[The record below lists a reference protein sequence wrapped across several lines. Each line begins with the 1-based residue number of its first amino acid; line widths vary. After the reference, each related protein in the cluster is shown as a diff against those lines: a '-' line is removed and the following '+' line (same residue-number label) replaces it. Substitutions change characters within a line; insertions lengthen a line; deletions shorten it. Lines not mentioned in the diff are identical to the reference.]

1 MVPNFSNAMYQFS
14 HLTALCQG
22 TLLQLAKDRAIE
34 DLVIDSRKAML
45 TEHAVFLA
53 ISGERHDGHLY
64 INELYAKGIRQF
76 IVERKIQTENFS
88 EANFLLVSSSVKALQ
103 QIVSGHRSEFTI
115 PVIGITGSNGKT
127 IIKEWLYQLLSPD
140 FRIVKNPGSYN
151 SQLGVPLSVW
161 QLQSHH
167 QLGIFEAGISKPD
180 EMQALQKIIQPT
192 LGIFTNIGTAHDE
205 GFASFEQKI
214 NEKLRLFS
222 TVEKLIYC
230 ADHAPVRS
238 AILKKGIPSFSWGFH
253 PQADLSI
260 TSVVDHYTF
269 SWKGETVTINLPF
282 RDQASIENCF
292 HCVALMLSLGFAAH
306 TVQERISL
314 LKTVP
319 MRLELKQGI
328 NSCQLIDDSYNN
340 DLGGLRISLDFLAGI
355 QKKKKTIILSD
366 ILQSG
371 LDDATLIQKIKEL
384 ILKSDISRLIGI
396 GPVLT
401 HHQTRF
407 SELSIQTSFY
417 VDTESALKYINRTDF
432 HQEVILIKG
441 ARTFHFEKIVGLL
454 QRKVHGTRMEIDL
467 NKVVHNLNFFKAQL
481 KQAVKLMVMVKA
493 FAYGSGSEEIAT
505 LLQYHRVDYL
515 GVAYADEGVELR
527 KNDITVPIMVM
538 NATEESFQTILDYN
552 LEPVMYSLNMLR
564 SLTEFLGSRSCTVHL
579 EVETGMKRLGLEAED
594 LPEAVSIL
602 KNNPQ
607 IKIASMF
614 SHLAG
619 ADESIH
625 DEFSTMQVARYEQ
638 AYQIITSSLN
648 IKPIRHILNS
658 PGILRFRHYQLD
670 MVRLGIGLYGVNPTA
685 ESFNQLQPAATLKT
699 VISQIKKVKSGESVG
714 YGRRGKAERDMT
726 LATIAIGYADGFSR
740 SFSRGAGV
748 VLIHGKKA
756 PVVGNVC
763 MDMTMID
770 ITGIEAVVG
779 DDVTIFGEGL
789 PIQELASR
797 ANTIPY
803 EILTNTSERV
813 KRIFFAESM

>member
-1 MVPNFSNAMYQFS
+1 MVPNFSKVMFQFS
-14 HLTALCQG
+14 QLPAICKG
-22 TLLQLAKDRAIE
+22 FILQIAKDRNVE

-45 TEHAVFLA
+45 SEHALFFA
-53 ISGERHDGHLY
+53 ISGERHDGHNYLS
-64 INELYAKGIRQF
+64 ELYSKGIRQF
-76 IVERKIQTENFS
+76 VVERTISPENFP
-88 EANFLLVSSSVKALQ
+88 EANFLLVPSSVHALQ
-103 QIVSGHRSEFTI
+103 CLVSAHRTKFSI

-140 FRIVKNPGSYN
+140 YRIVKNPGSYN
-151 SQLGVPLSVW
+151 SQIGVPLSVW
-161 QLQSHH
+161 QMQPHH
-167 QLGIFEAGISKPD
+167 ELGIFEAGISKPN
-180 EMQALQKIIQPT
+180 EMNELQKVIQPT

-205 GFASFEQKI
+205 GFTSFEQKI
-214 NEKLRLFS
+214 AEKIKLFS
-222 TVEKLIYC
+222 AAEKLIYC
-230 ADHAPVRS
+230 ADHELVRS
-238 AILKKGIPSFSWGFH
+238 AVLATSIQSFGWGFH
-253 PQADLSI
+253 ENADLHI
-260 TSVVDHYTF
+260 TPSGECFTL
-269 SWKGETVTINLPF
+269 SWEGREQTIRLPF
-282 RDQASIENCF
+282 KDRASVENCF
-292 HCVALMLSLGFAAH
+292 HCIALMLSLGHSIH
-306 TVQERISL
+306 TIQERISA

-328 NSCQLIDDSYNN
+328 NNCQIIDDSYNN

-371 LDDATLIQKIKEL
+371 LDDKDLIQKIKEL
-384 ILKSDISRLIGI
+384 IIKSDITRLIGI

-401 HHQTRF
+401 KCQAEF
-407 SELSIQTSFY
+407 KELPIHTSFY
-417 VDTESALKYINRTDF
+417 NDTESALKEISRNDF

-467 NKVVHNLNFFKAQL
+467 NKIVHNLNFFKAQL
-481 KQAVKLMVMVKA
+481 KPGVKMMVMVKA

-527 KNDITVPIMVM
+527 KNHITIPIMVM
-538 NATEESFQTILDYN
+538 NTTEESFQTIIDYG
-552 LEPVMYSLNMLR
+552 LEPVVYSLSMLR
-564 SLTEFLGSRSCTVHL
+564 SLSDFLGTQLCTVHL

-602 KNNPQ
+602 KNNPH

-619 ADESIH
+619 ADESVH
-625 DEFSTMQVARYEQ
+625 DEFSKTQVVRYEK
-638 AYQIITSSLN
+638 AYHTISSQLN
-648 IKPIRHILNS
+648 ITTIRHILNS
-658 PGILRFRHYQLD
+658 PGILRFHQYQMD
-670 MVRLGIGLYGVNPTA
+670 MVRLGIGLYGVNPTSD
-685 ESFNQLQPAATLKT
+685 SFNQLQPAATLKT
-699 VISQIKKVKSGESVG
+699 VISQIKKIKMGESVG
-714 YGRRGKAERDMT
+714 YGRRGKAESDMA

-748 VLIHGKKA
+748 VLINGKKA

-770 ITGIEAVVG
+770 ITGIEAKEG
-779 DDVTIFGEGL
+779 DEVIVFGDGL
-789 PIQELASR
+789 PIQELAER

-813 KRIFFAESM
+813 KRIFYAESM